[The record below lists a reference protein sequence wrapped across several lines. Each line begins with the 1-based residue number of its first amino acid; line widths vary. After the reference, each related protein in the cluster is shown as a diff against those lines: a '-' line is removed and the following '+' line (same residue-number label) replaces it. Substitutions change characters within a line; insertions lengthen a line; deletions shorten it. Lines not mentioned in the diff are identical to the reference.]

1 MLWPSVLMLSPL
13 AGILVL
19 ALLPKTQHRA
29 LRWTGFAATLLP
41 LAVALG
47 MASRFDAE
55 AQAMQFAGSAP
66 WFTIPLPGMMGGDGF
81 VFRYTVGVDGLSM
94 ALILLTVILCSVVAL
109 GAIHLTERVKGFLLL
124 LLLLE
129 TALLGTFVSLNLL
142 QFFLFFEL
150 VIVAMYFLI
159 SQFGFVE
166 RERAGLVFLLYNGI
180 GSLVLLL
187 ALLTMMAVTG
197 TLDWHELQEQLHRWA
212 AGGDFAAMTGLSES
226 FRWGLLLAVLA
237 AFVIKLPVV
246 PLHSWMIRVN
256 RQAHPLVVMLES
268 GLVLKL
274 GGYGMLRLG
283 FGLFPDLMMQLGT
296 VLAVLGLVNLFY
308 GGFAALVQQ
317 DLRSVLAYASVS
329 HMGIVLLGMAAMN
342 ASGLQ
347 GVIFQMV
354 SHGLLSPLLFYI
366 LLVILVRTGTDRLSD
381 LSGLIRVMPVLSG
394 LFLAGAMGYL
404 GLPLMSGFV
413 SEFLAFHGLFQRLP
427 GFAAVGVLG
436 MVLTAAY
443 MLRAMQ
449 GMTFGPTVPQLETGD
464 MRDVRAAESVP
475 AMTLLALV
483 FVIGIV
489 PSLLGDP
496 LQSTLQTI
504 LLRLGG

>member
-1 MLWPSVLMLSPL
+1 MLWPSALIVSPL
-13 AGILVL
+13 LGILVL
-19 ALLPKTQHRA
+19 ALLPKDGRAA
-29 LRWTGFAATLLP
+29 LRWTGFAATLVP
-41 LAVALG
+41 LVVALG
-47 MASRFDAE
+47 MMGRFDAD
-55 AQAMQFAGSAP
+55 AQEMQFSGAAP
-66 WFTIPLPGMMGGDGF
+66 WFTIPLPDMVGGDGF

-94 ALILLTVILCSVVAL
+94 ALILLTVIVSCVVAW
-109 GAIHLTERVKGFLLL
+109 GSVHLTERLKGFLML

-187 ALLTMMAVTG
+187 ALLTMLAFTG
-197 TLDWHELQEQLHRWA
+197 TLDWHELQEQLQAWA
-212 AGGDFAAMTGLSES
+212 EDETFAAMTGLGEA

-237 AFVIKLPVV
+237 AFVVKLPVV
-246 PLHSWMIRVN
+246 PLHTWMIRVN
-256 RQAHPLVVMLES
+256 REAHPLVVMLES

-283 FGLFPDLMMQLGT
+283 FGLFPDLMAQLAT
-296 VLAVLGLVNLFY
+296 ALAVLGLVNLFY
-308 GGFAALVQQ
+308 GGFLALVQQ

-329 HMGIVLLGMAAMN
+329 HMGIVLLGLAAMN

-347 GVIFQMV
+347 GVVFQMV

-366 LLVILVRTGTDRLSD
+366 LLIILVRTGTDRLRD

-394 LFLAGAMGYL
+394 LFLAAAMGYL
-404 GLPLMSGFV
+404 GLPTMSGFV
-413 SEFLAFHGLFQRLP
+413 SEFLAFHGLFHRFPAL
-427 GFAAVGVLG
+427 AAVGVLG

-449 GMTFGPTVPQLETGD
+449 GMTFGPLVERLENGD
-464 MRDVRAAESVP
+464 VRDVRAVESVP

-496 LQSTLQTI
+496 LQGTLQTI

>member
-1 MLWPSVLMLSPL
+1 MLWPTVLAFSPL
-13 AGILVL
+13 LGILVL
-19 ALLPKTQHRA
+19 ALLPKDNRRA
-29 LRWTGFAATLLP
+29 LLAVGFVATLLP
-41 LAVALG
+41 LAVALLMMG
-47 MASRFDAE
+47 QFDGSV
-55 AQAMQFAGSAP
+55 QAMQFAGSAP
-66 WFTIPLPGMMGGDGF
+66 WFTLPLPSMLGGEGF
-81 VFRYTVGVDGLSM
+81 AFSYTVGVDGLSM
-94 ALILLTVILCSVVAL
+94 ALILLTVILSCVVAV
-109 GAIHLTERVKGFLLL
+109 GAVHLTERIKGFLML

-150 VIVAMYFLI
+150 VIVAVYFLI

-180 GSLVLLL
+180 GSLLLLL
-187 ALLTMMAVTG
+187 ALLTLLAFTG
-197 TLDWHELQEQLHRWA
+197 TLDWHELQGQLQVWA
-212 AGGDFAAMTGLSES
+212 TDEVFAAMTGIDKA
-226 FRWGLLLAVLA
+226 FRWGILLALLA

-268 GLVLKL
+268 GLVIKL

-283 FGLFPDLMMQLGT
+283 FGLFPDLMAELGT

-308 GGFAALVQQ
+308 GGFLALVQQ
-317 DLRSVLAYASVS
+317 DLRSVLAYSSVS
-329 HMGIVLLGMAAMN
+329 HMGVVLLGLAAMN

-347 GVIFQMV
+347 GVVFQLV

-413 SEFLAFHGLFQRLP
+413 SEFLAFHGLFHRMP

-436 MVLTAAY
+436 MILTAGY
-443 MLRAMQ
+443 LLRAMQ
-449 GMTFGPTVPQLETGD
+449 GMTFGPLVERLENSD
-464 MRDVRAAESVP
+464 VRDVRAVESVP
-475 AMTLLALV
+475 AMALLALV